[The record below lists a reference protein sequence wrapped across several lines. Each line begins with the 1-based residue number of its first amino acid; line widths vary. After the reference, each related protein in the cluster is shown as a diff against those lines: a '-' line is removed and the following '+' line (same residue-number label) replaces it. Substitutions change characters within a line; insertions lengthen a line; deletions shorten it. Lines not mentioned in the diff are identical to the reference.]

1 MSPFPTVASPRDHQR
16 GQPAKRPFKNHETR
30 FRERAQWAAAGDV
43 GRARRATFVWNWLVV
58 SPDNEIPLQVKRS
71 THDLRWSKTML
82 HLSESDLRFL
92 VETVATNRR
101 DYDHVTNLIRDK
113 EDLLEP
119 MLDDPKL
126 TERLFCD
133 EEALVR
139 VTPHMLFSVLL
150 RRLRRELEKE
160 AYVLDVDTKGKRIPV
175 FEGPAVAEM
184 LSDKQTRDYLVE
196 MLSSFARTNS
206 GIIYWKER
214 GTWHKRRFSDI
225 DLDDMVELARI
236 IDPEMRPALYKRIA
250 DIALFLSG
258 IFPEHAVHSSG
269 SRKTIFSAKRTL
281 KDYEQVGKLFYNVA
295 ARETD
300 QTQWKPVLGTLAEK
314 FTLARLALNS
324 LSDRYVKTLRARY
337 FRSPAES

>member
-1 MSPFPTVASPRDHQR
+1 
-16 GQPAKRPFKNHETR
+16 
-30 FRERAQWAAAGDV
+30 
-43 GRARRATFVWNWLVV
+43 
-58 SPDNEIPLQVKRS
+58 
-71 THDLRWSKTML
+71 ML

-119 MLDDPKL
+119 MLEDPKL
-126 TERLFCD
+126 TERLFRD

-214 GTWHKRRFSDI
+214 GNWHKRRFSDI

-258 IFPEHAVHSSG
+258 IFPEHAALIPG
-269 SRKTIFSAKRTL
+269 ARQARFSARRTL
-281 KDYEQVGKLFYNVA
+281 NDYEQEGKRFYGVA

-314 FTLARLALNS
+314 FSLARLALNS
-324 LSDRYVKTLRARY
+324 LSDRYVKRLRTQY

>member
-1 MSPFPTVASPRDHQR
+1 
-16 GQPAKRPFKNHETR
+16 
-30 FRERAQWAAAGDV
+30 
-43 GRARRATFVWNWLVV
+43 
-58 SPDNEIPLQVKRS
+58 
-71 THDLRWSKTML
+71 ML

-101 DYDHVTNLIRDK
+101 DYDHIINLIRDK

-126 TERLFCD
+126 TDRLFRD

-150 RRLRRELEKE
+150 RRLRKELEKE
-160 AYVLDVDTKGKRIPV
+160 AYVLDVDTNGKRIPI

-184 LSDKQTRDYLVE
+184 LSDKQTCDYLAE

-206 GIIYWKER
+206 GIIYWRER
-214 GTWHKRRFSDI
+214 GTWQKRHFSDI
-225 DLDDMVELARI
+225 DLDDMVELAGI

-258 IFPEHAVHSSG
+258 IFPEHSAHLASP
-269 SRKTIFSAKRTL
+269 RKTMFSAKRTL
-281 KDYEQVGKLFYNVA
+281 KEYEQAGKRFYHVA

-300 QTQWKPVLGTLAEK
+300 QIHWKPVLGTLAEK
-314 FTLARLALNS
+314 FTLARMALNS
-324 LSDRYVKTLRARY
+324 LSDRYVKTLRRQY

>member
-1 MSPFPTVASPRDHQR
+1 
-16 GQPAKRPFKNHETR
+16 
-30 FRERAQWAAAGDV
+30 
-43 GRARRATFVWNWLVV
+43 
-58 SPDNEIPLQVKRS
+58 
-71 THDLRWSKTML
+71 ML

-92 VETVATNRR
+92 VETVATDRR
-101 DYDHVTNLIRDK
+101 DYDHIINLIRDK

-126 TERLFCD
+126 SDRLFRD

-160 AYVLDVDTKGKRIPV
+160 AYVLDVDTDGKHIPV

-184 LSDKQTRDYLVE
+184 LSDKPIRDYLAE
-196 MLSSFARTNS
+196 MLSSFARTNN

-250 DIALFLSG
+250 DLALFLSG
-258 IFPEHAVHSSG
+258 IFPEHAAYFG
-269 SRKTIFSAKRTL
+269 GPRKTMFSAKRTL
-281 KDYEQVGKLFYNVA
+281 KDYEQAGKRFYNVA

-300 QTQWKPVLGTLAEK
+300 QTQWKPVLETLAGEVHLG
-314 FTLARLALNS
+314 TVGAQ
-324 LSDRYVKTLRARY
+324 
-337 FRSPAES
+337 

>member
-1 MSPFPTVASPRDHQR
+1 
-16 GQPAKRPFKNHETR
+16 
-30 FRERAQWAAAGDV
+30 
-43 GRARRATFVWNWLVV
+43 
-58 SPDNEIPLQVKRS
+58 
-71 THDLRWSKTML
+71 ML

-101 DYDHVTNLIRDK
+101 DYDHIVNLVRGK

-126 TERLFCD
+126 LERIFRD

-150 RRLRRELEKE
+150 RRLRRELENE
-160 AYVLDVDTKGKRIPV
+160 TYVLDVDTKGKRIPV

-184 LSDKQTRDYLVE
+184 LSDKQIRDYLAE
-196 MLSSFARTNS
+196 MLSSFARSNS

-250 DIALFLSG
+250 DLALFLSG
-258 IFPEHAVHSSG
+258 IFPEHAAHFG
-269 SRKTIFSAKRTL
+269 GPRKTMFSAKRTL
-281 KDYEQVGKLFYNVA
+281 KDYEQAGKRFYKVA

-300 QTQWKPVLGTLAEK
+300 QTQWKPVLETLAEK

-337 FRSPAES
+337 FRFPAES

>member
-1 MSPFPTVASPRDHQR
+1 
-16 GQPAKRPFKNHETR
+16 
-30 FRERAQWAAAGDV
+30 
-43 GRARRATFVWNWLVV
+43 
-58 SPDNEIPLQVKRS
+58 
-71 THDLRWSKTML
+71 
-82 HLSESDLRFL
+82 
-92 VETVATNRR
+92 
-101 DYDHVTNLIRDK
+101 
-113 EDLLEP
+113 

-126 TERLFCD
+126 MERLFRD

-184 LSDKQTRDYLVE
+184 LSDKQTRDYLAE

-258 IFPEHAVHSSG
+258 IFPEHAAHFAG
-269 SRKTIFSAKRTL
+269 SRKNMFSAKRTL
-281 KDYEQVGKLFYNVA
+281 KDYEQAGKRFYNVA

-324 LSDRYVKTLRARY
+324 LSDRYVKTLRTRIFDLRQKVSIAPTKSCKAGLQTR
-337 FRSPAES
+337 

>member
-1 MSPFPTVASPRDHQR
+1 MLVVPDAP
-16 GQPAKRPFKNHETR
+16 
-30 FRERAQWAAAGDV
+30 
-43 GRARRATFVWNWLVV
+43 TFVWIWLVLG
-58 SPDNEIPLQVKRS
+58 PDSEIPLQVKRS
-71 THDLRWSKTML
+71 MHGLRWSKTML

-101 DYDHVTNLIRDK
+101 DNDHIVNLIRDK

-126 TERLFCD
+126 TERLFRD

-184 LSDKQTRDYLVE
+184 LSDKQTRDYLAE

-206 GIIYWKER
+206 GIIYRKER

-225 DLDDMVELARI
+225 ALDDMVELARI

-258 IFPEHAVHSSG
+258 IFPEHAAHSSG
-269 SRKTIFSAKRTL
+269 SRINIFAKHTL
-281 KDYEQVGKLFYNVA
+281 KDYEQ
-295 ARETD
+295 
-300 QTQWKPVLGTLAEK
+300 
-314 FTLARLALNS
+314 
-324 LSDRYVKTLRARY
+324 
-337 FRSPAES
+337 

>member
-1 MSPFPTVASPRDHQR
+1 MKF
-16 GQPAKRPFKNHETR
+16 
-30 FRERAQWAAAGDV
+30 
-43 GRARRATFVWNWLVV
+43 
-58 SPDNEIPLQVKRS
+58 PLQVKRS

-101 DYDHVTNLIRDK
+101 DYDHITNLIRDK

-119 MLDDPKL
+119 MLEDPQL
-126 TERLFCD
+126 TERLFRN

-150 RRLRRELEKE
+150 RRLRTELEKE
-160 AYVLDVDTKGKRIPV
+160 AYVLDVDSKGKRIPV
-175 FEGPAVAEM
+175 FEGPAVAEL
-184 LSDKQTRDYLVE
+184 LSDKQTRDYLAE
-196 MLSSFARTNS
+196 MLSSFARTKS
-206 GIIYWKER
+206 GIINWKER

-258 IFPEHAVHSSG
+258 IFPEHAVHSSR
-269 SRKTIFSAKRTL
+269 SRETMFSSKHTL
-281 KDYEQVGKLFYNVA
+281 KDYEQVGKRFYNVA

-314 FTLARLALNS
+314 FTLARLALYS

>member
-1 MSPFPTVASPRDHQR
+1 
-16 GQPAKRPFKNHETR
+16 
-30 FRERAQWAAAGDV
+30 
-43 GRARRATFVWNWLVV
+43 
-58 SPDNEIPLQVKRS
+58 
-71 THDLRWSKTML
+71 ML

-92 VETVATNRR
+92 VETIATNRR
-101 DYDHVTNLIRDK
+101 DYDHIANLVRDK

-126 TERLFCD
+126 TERLFHD
-133 EEALVR
+133 EKALVR
-139 VTPHMLFSVLL
+139 VSPHMLFSVLL
-150 RRLRRELEKE
+150 RRLRSELEKE

-175 FEGPAVAEM
+175 FEAPAVADM
-184 LSDKQTRDYLVE
+184 LSDKPTRDYLAE

-206 GIIYWKER
+206 GIICWRER

-236 IDPEMRPALYKRIA
+236 TDPEMRPALYKRIA

-258 IFPEHAVHSSG
+258 IFPEHSAHLG
-269 SRKTIFSAKRTL
+269 GLRKTMFSAKRTL
-281 KDYEQVGKLFYNVA
+281 REYEQAGKRFYHVA
-295 ARETD
+295 AQETD

-324 LSDRYVKTLRARY
+324 LSDRYVKTLRAQY
-337 FRSPAES
+337 FRSPTES